1 MIDNVN
7 NNIEFIPT
15 SNTKKNTEVNDDFI
29 NYLTDKFSNDDV
41 RDVHQSRNRQLFSK
55 VGDTQALLGADS
67 VDGEIHL
74 FDIQESMEQDLQSI
88 QYMLD
93 FALDEAGI
101 SKEPSFNTKTN
112 ESGLLYIDSEHPNK
126 ESIEK
131 ILNEN
136 PNIRETYKRISMNSS
151 LIASCKRQKTFNAAY
166 EIDPIRAVRKFDY
179 LFENNPC
186 DVFTIFV
193 SEDCYRP
200 NLNSYKE
207 DNSWESLVDFDF

>member
-1 MIDNVN
+1 MISNV
-7 NNIEFIPT
+7 
-15 SNTKKNTEVNDDFI
+15 SNYNASCTIAATDKKAEVNDEFI
-29 NYLTDKFSNDDV
+29 KYLTDKFSNDEV
-41 RDVHQSRNRQLFSK
+41 RDVHQSRNRQALSR
-55 VGDTQALLGADS
+55 VGDTQALFGVES
-67 VDGEIHL
+67 VNNEVQL
-74 FDIQESMEQDLQSI
+74 TDIQESMEQDLQSI

-93 FALDEAGI
+93 LALNEAGI
-101 SKEPSFNTKTN
+101 NKNPSFNIN
-112 ESGLLYIDSEHPNK
+112 SSESGILYIDSEHPDK

-136 PNIRETYKRISMNSS
+136 PNIRETYKRVSMNSS
-151 LIASCKRQKTFNAAY
+151 LIASCKRQKVFNTAY
-166 EIDPIRAVRKFDY
+166 EIDPISAVRKFDY